1 MVRGL
6 AGHSG
11 RESNPRQP
19 VRGSATVTLW
29 LPVSREATT
38 TQPKATASPRQRQPI
53 STAAH
58 FNGSP
63 FQRQPIAAAGP
74 AAEGSRKLRGLVVD
88 DYSLV
93 AMNSGRM
100 REDLGQ
106 EVVVVP
112 SGAPALGVTECDGAF
127 DLC

>member
-38 TQPKATASPRQRQPI
+38 TQPKATASPRQRQ
-53 STAAH
+53 AQG
-58 FNGSP
+58 NGSP